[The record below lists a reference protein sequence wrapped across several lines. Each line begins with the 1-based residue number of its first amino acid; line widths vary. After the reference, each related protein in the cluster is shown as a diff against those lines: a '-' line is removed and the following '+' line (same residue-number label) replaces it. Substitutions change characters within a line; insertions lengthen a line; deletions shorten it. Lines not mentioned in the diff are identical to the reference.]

1 MFRKLIVFACFC
13 LFTACTTVSEQE
25 DVRVGKTA
33 VAANEGSPLGASAA
47 TPAAVAEPPA
57 EPSPYFTRE
66 QPEATQ
72 LQPQNSIR
80 KGTGVFVG
88 ELIDQQDGLDAFYT
102 ISLYSGATP
111 YQASDLPDHDAFRS
125 YRAYV
130 LPFEANGKTLYRL
143 RLGFFKRYSAATEV
157 MKELEAYFPKA
168 WIAEVSFGEIKQSA
182 SSSISE
188 PVETLEVPV
197 AAAGDITLNFEAAD
211 LREFVRV
218 VFEDILKEN
227 YLIDPLV
234 KGKVTLHT
242 TEPITED
249 ALLPIVE
256 SVLQMN
262 GAALVFQQGIFK
274 VVTMQDAPTQA
285 DSQVVADQ
293 AAAQGVGFTVQIVPL
308 RFVAASEVEKII
320 TPLIPKGGSVRVV
333 EARNLLILSGPR
345 YRVSQMLNTVKIFDV
360 DWLEGM
366 SFGLFRLQYAEAGML
381 VSELEN
387 LIGKDANTPLAGI
400 VRLMPIEQLN
410 AILVVT
416 HSPRYMDEVSELIS
430 QFDLGTEGPPGSRLF
445 VYHLK
450 NSKAENIASTL
461 QQIYGIGEGGE
472 ARAPSA
478 RIEQL
483 PPGEATNVF
492 QTAEAVSR
500 QPPPLAAG
508 TGAGGDYPRTAP
520 LTGPEAGMT
529 RPVTTPSSARMDS
542 GSQADLSVQSPINI
556 IADQDSNAILVMAS
570 PRDYRGIEAVIKQLD
585 AAPRQVL
592 IEATIAEVTLSNALD
607 FGVRWFLADGTYELG
622 FNAPVPTSAGGDG
635 LTLAVFSNNSNA
647 RAFIDL
653 LQSKTDVKF
662 LSAPQVMVLDN
673 HTANIRV
680 GDQIPVTVRSS
691 QSTIDPN
698 APVVS
703 EVQFRDT
710 GTLLSVTPRIN
721 AGGQVTLEI
730 SQEVSLPGSE
740 PAVGGGGNV
749 AISQRTI
756 SSSVVVQS
764 GETVVL
770 GGLILETRNE
780 GRAGI
785 PLLMDIPWL
794 GNLFSTTSI
803 DVFRTELLVMISPQV
818 IVDENGTRMLLDE
831 MRNKMKKV
839 IDYGNTVESVDL

>member
-1 MFRKLIVFACFC
+1 MIRNLIATACLC
-13 LFTACTTVSEQE
+13 LSTACTTVSTQE
-25 DVRVGKTA
+25 ETRVLSQTSNTLEAEA
-33 VAANEGSPLGASAA
+33 VVAPEAISGSPQQ
-47 TPAAVAEPPA
+47 T
-57 EPSPYFTRE
+57 SPYYTWE
-66 QPEATQ
+66 PASEPQ
-72 LQPQNSIR
+72 LQEPQDSIR
-80 KGTGVFVG
+80 KGTGVFVR
-88 ELIDQQDGLDAFYT
+88 ETAPT
-102 ISLYSGATP
+102 IEE
-111 YQASDLPDHDAFRS
+111 AS
-125 YRAYV
+125 
-130 LPFEANGKTLYRL
+130 
-143 RLGFFKRYSAATEV
+143 
-157 MKELEAYFPKA
+157 
-168 WIAEVSFGEIKQSA
+168 AE
-182 SSSISE
+182 
-188 PVETLEVPV
+188 T
-197 AAAGDITLNFEAAD
+197 GDITLNFEAAD

-218 VFEDILKEN
+218 VFEDILKQN
-227 YLIDPLV
+227 YLISPEIT
-234 KGKVTLHT
+234 GTVTLHT
-242 TEPITED
+242 TYPIAEE
-249 ALLPIVE
+249 ALLPIME
-256 SVLQMN
+256 TVLQQN

-274 VVTMQDAPTQA
+274 VIPIKDAPTQA
-285 DSQVVADQ
+285 DSEVTARQSNG
-293 AAAQGVGFTVQIVPL
+293 QGIGYTVQIVPL
-308 RFVAASEVEKII
+308 RFVSASEVEKII
-320 TPLIPKGGSVRVV
+320 TPLVPKGGSARVI

-345 YRVSQMLNTVKIFDV
+345 YRVKQMLDTVKTFDV
-360 DWLEGM
+360 DWLKGM
-366 SFGLFRLQYAEAGML
+366 SFGLFRLQYSEAGML
-381 VSELEN
+381 VSELES
-387 LIGKDANTPLAGI
+387 LIGKEANTPLAGI

-416 HSPRYMDEVSELIS
+416 HSPRHMDAISELIN

-450 NSKAENIASTL
+450 NSKAENVAVTL
-461 QQIYGIGEGGE
+461 QRIYGIWEGSE
-472 ARAPSA
+472 VPAPSA

-492 QTAEAVSR
+492 QTAEAISSP
-500 QPPPLAAG
+500 PPPLDGG
-508 TGAGGDYPRTAP
+508 TGAGGIYPRTAP

-529 RPVTTPSSARMDS
+529 APTATAGDQAIS
-542 GSQADLSVQSPINI
+542 GSQPDLSVESPINI
-556 IADQDSNAILVMAS
+556 IPDQDSNAILVMAS

-585 AAPRQVL
+585 EAPRQVL
-592 IEATIAEVTLSNALD
+592 IEATIAEVTLSDALD
-607 FGVRWFLADGTYELG
+607 YGVRWFLANGTYELG

-635 LTLAVFSNNSNA
+635 LTLATFSTSNDA
-647 RAFIDL
+647 RIFIDL
-653 LQSKTDVKF
+653 LASKTEVKF

-680 GDQIPVTVRSS
+680 GDQIPVTVRSA

-710 GTLLSVTPRIN
+710 GTLLTVTPRIN

-749 AISQRTI
+749 AISRRTI

-764 GETVVL
+764 GATVVL
-770 GGLILETRNE
+770 GGLILENHNE

-818 IVDENGTRMLLDE
+818 VVDESGIQAIHDE

-839 IDYGNTVESVDL
+839 IEFSNSVESADL